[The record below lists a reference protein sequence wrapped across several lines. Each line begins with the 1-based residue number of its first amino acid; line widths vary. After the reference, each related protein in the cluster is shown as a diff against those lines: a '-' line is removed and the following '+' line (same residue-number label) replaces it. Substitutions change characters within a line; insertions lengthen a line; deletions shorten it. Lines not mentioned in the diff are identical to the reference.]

1 MSIESLTNTILQY
14 GSIIIF
20 VLLFFGIVG
29 IPSPEESLTFLI
41 GVLIAGHQLSAIPS
55 AAAAVA
61 GAWTGMLT
69 AYAGG
74 RYIGYPLLHKIGKF
88 IGLTKERW
96 AKAEQSFKRKRKR
109 TILFGIYM
117 PGIRQI
123 SPYFAGLTKMPFLEF
138 TLLSGAASAG
148 WVLPFLAA
156 GYFLGRSFKVNPS
169 YAALVGFVFLL
180 IMIGRLLFKKW
191 KTKKEYA
198 N

>member
-1 MSIESLTNTILQY
+1 MTIETLTDTVLRY
-14 GSIIIF
+14 GSLIIF

-41 GVLIAGHQLSAIPS
+41 GVLIAEHQLSAIPS

-61 GAWTGMLT
+61 GAWSGMLT

-74 RYIGYPLLHKIGKF
+74 RFIGYPLLHKIGRF

-96 AKAEQSFKRKRKR
+96 EKAEQSFKRRRRR
-109 TILFGIYM
+109 TILFGIFM

-123 SPYFAGLTKMPFLEF
+123 SPYFAGLTKMPFYEF
-138 TLLSGAASAG
+138 AILGGAASAS
-148 WVLPFLAA
+148 WVLPFLLA
-156 GYFLGRSFKVNPS
+156 GYFLGRSFDVNPS
-169 YAALVGFVFLL
+169 YVALVGVVFLS
-180 IMIGRLLFKKW
+180 IMIGWFIYKKVRA
-191 KTKKEYA
+191 KQRVQ